1 MARFGI
7 KIYAFA
13 LFFVIGSAPP
23 VNAQMYNPN
32 QYSNPVIQKMYYNQ
46 LMTTKAIGGLIQI
59 HMLKANANS
68 GKGNKGSAVK
78 ISATQFRPTGVTII
92 SDEELAQVTKTPKE
106 KQELED
112 FFKKCLQLY
121 TTTASKDRFPAN
133 DLAYALNYFLVNNYH
148 VYKNVLENMDQ
159 YSSYGVLDVTKVPN
173 YIYSAKEQAVY
184 NQLRTSL
191 AANPKVTKLTDAEKE
206 KFTGV
211 LAIMTGVS
219 LLTYK
224 AGLDAK
230 NREAIQTAQKMAK
243 QNLEN
248 FLGTSPDNLTFTESG
263 FSAGN

>member
-1 MARFGI
+1 MTGFGI
-7 KIYAFA
+7 KVFLLI
-13 LFFVIGSAPP
+13 LFFVIGSGVE

-59 HMLKANANS
+59 HSLKAGTKT
-68 GKGNKGSAVK
+68 GKGNAAKMSV
-78 ISATQFRPTGVTII
+78 TQFRPTGVTII
-92 SDEELAQVTKTPKE
+92 SDKELAEITKTPKE

-112 FFKKCLQLY
+112 FFKKCLLLY

-148 VYKNVLENMDQ
+148 VYKNVLEDMDK
-159 YSSYGVLDVTKVPN
+159 YGSYGVTDLTKVPN
-173 YIYSAKEQAVY
+173 YIYSSREQAVY
-184 NQLRTSL
+184 KQFRAVL
-191 AANPKVTKLTDAEKE
+191 AENSSVAKLSDAEKE
-206 KFTGV
+206 KFTGI

-230 NREAIQTAQKMAK
+230 NREAIETAQKMAK

-248 FLGTSPDNLTFTESG
+248 LLGTSPDKLTFTDKD

>member
-1 MARFGI
+1 MTRFGI
-7 KIYAFA
+7 KIYTFA
-13 LFFVIGSAPP
+13 LFFVIGSVVA

-46 LMTTKAIGGLIQI
+46 LMTTKAIGGLIRI
-59 HMLKANANS
+59 HMIKAGAKTG
-68 GKGNKGSAVK
+68 GKTAVAK
-78 ISATQFRPTGVTII
+78 RSPTQFRPAGVTVI
-92 SDEELAQVTKTPKE
+92 SDEELAGITKTPKE

-148 VYKNVLENMDQ
+148 VYKNVLENMDK
-159 YSSYGVLDVTKVPN
+159 YESYGVLDVTKVPN
-173 YIYSAKEQAVY
+173 YIYSAKENAVY
-184 NQLRTSL
+184 SQLRDSL
-191 AANPKVTKLTDAEKE
+191 AANPSAAKLTDAEKE
-206 KFTGV
+206 KFTGI

>member
-1 MARFGI
+1 MTGFGI
-7 KIYAFA
+7 KFFLFI
-13 LFFVIGSAPP
+13 LFFVIGSAA

-59 HMLKANANS
+59 HTLKAGQKT
-68 GKGNKGSAVK
+68 GKGNAVK
-78 ISATQFRPTGVTII
+78 MSATQFKPTGVTII
-92 SDEELAQVTKTPKE
+92 SDEQLADITKTSKE
-106 KQELED
+106 KQELEN
-112 FFKKCLQLY
+112 FFRQCLNLY

-148 VYKNVLENMDQ
+148 VYKNVLEDMDK
-159 YSSYGVLDVTKVPN
+159 YGSYGVTDLTKVPN
-173 YIYSAKEQAVY
+173 YIYFSREQAVY
-184 NQLRTSL
+184 NQLRTAL
-191 AANPKVTKLTDAEKE
+191 AANPSVAKLSDADKE

-219 LLTYK
+219 LMTYK

-230 NREAIQTAQKMAK
+230 NREAIETAQKMAK

-248 FLGTSPDNLTFTESG
+248 FLGTSPDNLKFTDNG